1 MLTSAKSG
9 LRMQPCLSVLHVCFE
24 TMYYGEKVRLRAI
37 EMSDLDEIMKHW
49 NTYETRRFLYSAI
62 PHSEEHER
70 KWLEEATTSRPWNS
84 GSMVLA
90 IEDKKSGQFLGTVGL
105 DSISTQHG
113 RAEFGIAIHNPENH
127 GKGYGTD
134 ATKVMLW
141 VGFHVLGLNSIFLN
155 TLVSN
160 ARAIRC
166 YEKAG
171 FRRAGIFRRA
181 LFTQGQFQDLL
192 IMDVIAD
199 EFAKQH
205 PGSTQIGSPNEKRQQ

>member
-1 MLTSAKSG
+1 
-9 LRMQPCLSVLHVCFE
+9 
-24 TMYYGEKVRLRAI
+24 MYYGEKVRLRAM

-62 PHSEEHER
+62 PHSEENER
-70 KWLEEATTSRPWNS
+70 KWLEEVTTSTPWKS

-90 IEDKKSGQFLGTVGL
+90 IEDKKSGQFLGSVSL
-105 DSISTQHG
+105 DNISTQHR
-113 RAEFGIAIHNPENH
+113 RAEFGIAIHDPKNH

-171 FRRAGIFRRA
+171 FQRTGIFRRA
-181 LFTQGQFQDLL
+181 LFTEGQFQDLL

-205 PGSTQIGSPNEKRQQ
+205 PGSTQIGSPNEEHQQ